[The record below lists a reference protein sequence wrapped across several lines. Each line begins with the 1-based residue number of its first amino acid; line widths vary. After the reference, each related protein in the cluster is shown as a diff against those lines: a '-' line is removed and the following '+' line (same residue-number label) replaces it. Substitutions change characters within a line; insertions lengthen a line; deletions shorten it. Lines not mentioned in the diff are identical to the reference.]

1 MKSQSRLN
9 PLILT
14 ENWPFKLIS
23 LIIALI
29 LWVTVLGR
37 RDFVFTKVIDV
48 ELMTAEGHV
57 VMAQTADR
65 IRVRVS
71 GPRSSLKKFMDSRS
85 SQTVQIDITQMGDG
99 ILDVDVP
106 QGKIEV
112 PVGVKIL
119 GIRPNVI
126 RAEVAPKS
134 KERK

>member
-1 MKSQSRLN
+1 MKANSRFN

-37 RDFVFTKVIDV
+37 RDFVFTKVVDV
-48 ELMTAEGHV
+48 ELITADGHV
-57 VMAQTADR
+57 VVAQTADR

-106 QGKIEV
+106 TGKIDI
-112 PVGVKIL
+112 PAGVKIL

-126 RAEVAPKS
+126 QAEVAPKT

>member
-1 MKSQSRLN
+1 MRTKANWYTLQRW
-9 PLILT
+9 T

-37 RDFVFTKVIDV
+37 RDFIFTKVIDV
-48 ELMTAEGHV
+48 EFITSEGHA

-65 IRVRVS
+65 VRVRVS
-71 GPRSSLKKFMDSRS
+71 GPRNSLKKFMDSRG
-85 SQTVQIDITQMGDG
+85 SQVVQIDISQLGDG

-106 QGKIEV
+106 ISKIEV
-112 PVGVKIL
+112 PAGVKIL

-126 RAEVAPKS
+126 RAEVSPM
-134 KERK
+134 KEKL